1 MIDVIGIS
9 ILHRKSRTRIL
20 TLSMLLVS
28 ILIISYVA
36 FIPVAT
42 NSPSTLT
49 QTSQIVPLNFQD
61 FPEAFDQYTALMTWD
76 LDIIDIDVLH
86 ELYPDITGEGVYVA
100 VLDTGLVKHWRDY
113 FPEER
118 IKTEWGRSFID
129 VGVMQAIKTGKYE
142 PIIIESSDFTGE
154 HPHGTH
160 VTSTIIGYCLRGIYI
175 QGVAPHATI
184 IPIKVLDYYPG
195 LDATFG
201 TDYAVAA
208 GINYVTEL
216 AKAHPESRF
225 IISMSLG
232 SLGPISLVMKEAIDN
247 AIEAGVI
254 VVAAAGNAGTEG
266 MDSPGSYPPVISV
279 GASGWAS
286 YTEKYGLNGEWV
298 VNGQFNPNWW
308 LADVPEDNAYV
319 SYVTDF
325 SGRENLTL
333 DWEQEL
339 DIVAPGSWVVG
350 PYPVGPGQS
359 HLPWWSNGSGLG
371 VGGQYYY
378 VGGTS
383 MATPHVSGV
392 VALMLQAN
400 PSLQQEDVEQI
411 LRLSAD
417 PLPFA
422 GSALVI
428 NIDTGKPELVTWGFD
443 GLDAV
448 GSGLL
453 QADAAVN
460 IALEWSDAPAPMV
473 EV

>member
-1 MIDVIGIS
+1 
-9 ILHRKSRTRIL
+9 
-20 TLSMLLVS
+20 
-28 ILIISYVA
+28 
-36 FIPVAT
+36 
-42 NSPSTLT
+42 
-49 QTSQIVPLNFQD
+49 
-61 FPEAFDQYTALMTWD
+61 MTWD
-76 LDIIDIDVLH
+76 LDIIDIDVLQEKH
-86 ELYPDITGEGVYVA
+86 PDITGEGVYVA

-129 VGVMQAIKTGKYE
+129 VGVMRAIKTEEYE
-142 PIIIESSDFTGE
+142 PIIVESRDFTGE
-154 HPHGTH
+154 DPHGTH
-160 VTSTIIGYCLRGIYI
+160 VTSTIIGYSLGGIYI

-184 IPIKVLDYYPG
+184 IPVKVLDYYEG
-195 LDATFG
+195 IGETFG

-232 SLGPISLVMKEAIDN
+232 SLGPISPVMKEAIDN
-247 AIEAGVI
+247 AIKAGVI
-254 VVAAAGNAGTEG
+254 VVAAAGNSGTEG
-266 MDSPGSYPPVISV
+266 MDSPGSYAPVISV

-286 YTEKYGLNGEWV
+286 NTEKYDFNGEWFIG
-298 VNGQFNPNWW
+298 GQPTGAWW

-319 SYVTDF
+319 SYVTNF
-325 SGRENLTL
+325 SGRENPDLGW
-333 DWEQEL
+333 DQEL

-350 PYPVGPGQS
+350 PYPAGHGQS
-359 HLPWWSNGSGLG
+359 HLPWWSNGKPPEWNP
-371 VGGQYYY
+371 VGWQYFF

-417 PLPFA
+417 ELPFE
-422 GSALVI
+422 GEALVY
-428 NIDTGKPELVTWGFD
+428 NIFTEEFELVTWGYD
-443 GLDAV
+443 GLNAV
-448 GSGLL
+448 GYGLL
-453 QADAAVN
+453 QADTAVN
-460 IALEWSDAPAPMV
+460 LALEWSNTPMV
-473 EV
+473 TG